1 MCDRQVKENLSIKER
16 LMETLARYEISQ
28 NKAAKEMGYTSSV
41 LSQYLNET
49 YKGDT
54 AKVEEAIIKWIAR
67 KTEAAERKHVPI
79 VETSVMKQMTR
90 AIRLAHDEKDIA
102 LIVSDAGGGKTTTA
116 ERYAEENERNTVLI
130 KCSGAMNKKVMT
142 QEIAKQL
149 GLDTYRINFDT
160 LVNNVTGTLKDR
172 DMIVIIDEADGL
184 KSDALEFSR
193 RLINDLGETGLVLIG
208 LPKLV
213 WTIQNLKNDHRQLE
227 SRIGVFL
234 RLDGLTKPDAQKIA
248 ESVWEN
254 VSKEVIDSI
263 YEISR
268 KDVRQFVKIINRAQN
283 IMTVNKISEPD
294 VEVIEMAGSMIL
306 RRNYGKGV

>member
-149 GLDTYRINFDT
+149 GLDTYRINFDA
-160 LVNNVTGTLKDR
+160 LVNNVTSTLK
-172 DMIVIIDEADGL
+172 
-184 KSDALEFSR
+184 EFSR

-248 ESVWEN
+248 LSVWEN
-254 VSKEVIDSI
+254 ASKEVIDSI
-263 YEISR
+263 YDISR

-283 IMTVNKISEPD
+283 IMTVNKLSEPD